1 MLRCEGVCKSYKNRK
16 TGQWFPVLQDVY
28 LSVATNE
35 AVALMGKSGSGK
47 STLAKIFLRME
58 NADRGKVFLG
68 SEEITKMKG
77 QKLFEFRRNVQFIS
91 QRPESFLDPMMTLGQ
106 SIDEALIVHS
116 LKKDNEKLG
125 GMLELV
131 KLNTSLLQR
140 YPHQVSGGEI
150 QRICLV
156 RALLLEPKL
165 LILDEPTSML
175 DVSVQ
180 AQIMHL
186 LKEIKAKRKLSYLY
200 ITHDRRLAE
209 WLCDRVVTI
218 VDGKLR

>member
-1 MLRCEGVCKSYKNRK
+1 MLRCEGVYKSYKNRK

-47 STLAKIFLRME
+47 STLAKILLRME

-218 VDGKLR
+218 VEGKLR

>member
-1 MLRCEGVCKSYKNRK
+1 
-16 TGQWFPVLQDVY
+16 
-28 LSVATNE
+28 
-35 AVALMGKSGSGK
+35 
-47 STLAKIFLRME
+47 
-58 NADRGKVFLG
+58 KVFLG
-68 SEEITKMKG
+68 NEEITKMKG

-106 SIDEALIVHS
+106 SIDEALIIHS
-116 LKKDNEKLG
+116 LKKDNEKIG
-125 GMLELV
+125 DMLELV

-186 LKEIKAKRKLSYLY
+186 LKGIKAKRNLSYLY
-200 ITHDRRLAE
+200 ITHDVRLAE

-218 VDGKLR
+218 VDGRLS